1 MSNLTDNPQN
11 PNNMLPLARVAANGG
26 GFNYYPNYNPSYG
39 TYVPERWN
47 NPLLTKI
54 PLLNQPSYYKR
65 LLPDGTLEIYG
76 LSDGATV
83 QPRKWFL
90 TTITDPHGNTTTINY
105 DTSFRVTSVV
115 DAMGRSTTFSY
126 GLSGYP
132 LLITQ
137 VTDPFGRAVQFTYDT
152 SQRLSTVT
160 DAVGI
165 TTSFA
170 YSTGDPTFLA
180 SMTTPYGT
188 TTFNNTLDP
197 NDPVYNDTRSLAV
210 TDPMGFTDYNYY
222 YQNPNIVPTTDA
234 SAIVPTGM
242 NTQGNTLLKW
252 RNSFHWGKHAFALGC
267 TVNGSGVVIS
277 HDYSKTDIL
286 HWTHDIYATSQTGA
300 ALESYKRPL
309 ENRVWFNYPGATSG
323 VGYIGGTL
331 YTPSAIGRVLDN
343 GSSQVGKATFTS
355 GFTNVNQKTGR
366 TDPLGRST
374 QYNYATNNID
384 LLTVQQL
391 TTSPSTYTTIATYGS
406 YTAGHQPQTYTDAAG
421 KTWNYTYTTAG
432 QISTVTDPNSNVTT
446 YNYDMAGRLSTI
458 VDANSVTVLTLT
470 YDSADRILT
479 RTDSQGYTLTY
490 AYDNLDRITSITYPD
505 STTDLYDYNFQSGP
519 NAGTPSL
526 ELRKYT
532 DRLGRVTLRD
542 YDANQRLISITEP
555 VTTGVTRTTS
565 FDYYEDG
572 KLKNLTDANGNVTH
586 WDVDVQSRPTS
597 KTYAYGTASAKTET
611 YAYENSTSR
620 LKSVTDALGQVKT
633 FTYGLDDKITG
644 ITYTSSVNSTPNV
657 TFAYDTYFP
666 RLTSMTDGT
675 GTTTYGYTA
684 IGTNGALKLSS
695 IAGPYSND
703 TIGLT
708 YDALGRLS
716 GRTITGGNETFGYD
730 AISRMTS
737 HGTPLGTF
745 TYGYLGET
753 NQTASRSVTNGST
766 TVSTS
771 WGYDTNANDRRLIS
785 IANSG
790 VTRSFTLGYGSSPVN
805 PYDIMSITDTAATGH
820 PFATQTH
827 GYTYDDSD
835 RLLTGNQTAPGN
847 YTYGYDTLD
856 NATTVTVPGV
866 GTTNPTYNVNN
877 QLATWG
883 ANTYSYDANGNT
895 LSGDGARTYKWDAE
909 NRLIEIDYVGTSN
922 KTVFTYNGIGQR
934 RAGAET
940 IGGTTTTTRYLWCG
954 SRICQS
960 RDGSDN
966 VLKRFL
972 DEGEYALASGLKL
985 VYMPDQLGSVR
996 DVIDAATGSRVA
1008 SFDYAPYGAITQSN
1022 VTNSV
1027 EYQFASL
1034 FNHPT
1039 SGLLISPSRAYDNVS
1054 GRWLSRDAISEPG
1067 GINLYVYGSANPIYL
1082 IDPSGYA
1089 PDACTGNPPT
1099 VFYHG
1104 TDPKSAFGL
1113 IVAAPL
1119 SVVVARELSRG
1130 GTLGFYLATSI
1141 ADAEHFALLGR
1152 PEGAVVQFT
1161 FFGQALTELLSKGA
1175 FIQSIAP
1182 GKNYRPE
1189 GQELFIPPFLFGLF
1203 DRLRYTGEIVA
1214 TPAKIN

>member
-1 MSNLTDNPQN
+1 
-11 PNNMLPLARVAANGG
+11 
-26 GFNYYPNYNPSYG
+26 
-39 TYVPERWN
+39 
-47 NPLLTKI
+47 
-54 PLLNQPSYYKR
+54 
-65 LLPDGTLEIYG
+65 
-76 LSDGATV
+76 
-83 QPRKWFL
+83 
-90 TTITDPHGNTTTINY
+90 
-105 DTSFRVTSVV
+105 
-115 DAMGRSTTFSY
+115 
-126 GLSGYP
+126 
-132 LLITQ
+132 
-137 VTDPFGRAVQFTYDT
+137 
-152 SQRLSTVT
+152 
-160 DAVGI
+160 
-165 TTSFA
+165 
-170 YSTGDPTFLA
+170 
-180 SMTTPYGT
+180 
-188 TTFNNTLDP
+188 
-197 NDPVYNDTRSLAV
+197 
-210 TDPMGFTDYNYY
+210 
-222 YQNPNIVPTTDA
+222 
-234 SAIVPTGM
+234 
-242 NTQGNTLLKW
+242 
-252 RNSFHWGKHAFALGC
+252 
-267 TVNGSGVVIS
+267 
-277 HDYSKTDIL
+277 
-286 HWTHDIYATSQTGA
+286 
-300 ALESYKRPL
+300 
-309 ENRVWFNYPGATSG
+309 
-323 VGYIGGTL
+323 
-331 YTPSAIGRVLDN
+331 
-343 GSSQVGKATFTS
+343 
-355 GFTNVNQKTGR
+355 
-366 TDPLGRST
+366 
-374 QYNYATNNID
+374 
-384 LLTVQQL
+384 
-391 TTSPSTYTTIATYGS
+391 
-406 YTAGHQPQTYTDAAG
+406 
-421 KTWNYTYTTAG
+421 
-432 QISTVTDPNSNVTT
+432 
-446 YNYDMAGRLSTI
+446 
-458 VDANSVTVLTLT
+458 
-470 YDSADRILT
+470 
-479 RTDSQGYTLTY
+479 
-490 AYDNLDRITSITYPD
+490 
-505 STTDLYDYNFQSGP
+505 
-519 NAGTPSL
+519 
-526 ELRKYT
+526 
-532 DRLGRVTLRD
+532 
-542 YDANQRLISITEP
+542 
-555 VTTGVTRTTS
+555 
-565 FDYYEDG
+565 
-572 KLKNLTDANGNVTH
+572 
-586 WDVDVQSRPTS
+586 
-597 KTYAYGTASAKTET
+597 
-611 YAYENSTSR
+611 
-620 LKSVTDALGQVKT
+620 
-633 FTYGLDDKITG
+633 
-644 ITYTSSVNSTPNV
+644 
-657 TFAYDTYFP
+657 
-666 RLTSMTDGT
+666 
-675 GTTTYGYTA
+675 
-684 IGTNGALKLSS
+684 
-695 IAGPYSND
+695 
-703 TIGLT
+703 
-708 YDALGRLS
+708 
-716 GRTITGGNETFGYD
+716 
-730 AISRMTS
+730 
-737 HGTPLGTF
+737 
-745 TYGYLGET
+745 
-753 NQTASRSVTNGST
+753 
-766 TVSTS
+766 
-771 WGYDTNANDRRLIS
+771 
-785 IANSG
+785 
-790 VTRSFTLGYGSSPVN
+790 
-805 PYDIMSITDTAATGH
+805 MSITDTAATGH